1 MIRKKIFN
9 TVKNLIPKISETELI
24 ALRSGTTSL
33 DRDIFCGKVEFP
45 KSFPQKDFISES
57 NDKNI
62 NSLLQK
68 YGDEVVY
75 PNEKQDEILDYVSKN
90 SQDMVCKN
98 SKKRSKIFLA

>member
-1 MIRKKIFN
+1 MGMIRKKIFN

-62 NSLLQK
+62 NDLLQK
-68 YGDEVVY
+68 YEGNKISV
-75 PNEKQDEILDYVSKN
+75 NELSNILVKITSKN
-90 SQDMVCKN
+90 PALGVTIMVP
-98 SKKRSKIFLA
+98 